1 ALVWCARVPMPGVIL
16 EPCRELS
23 KLHIGAYGT
32 LWRIWHSN
40 GHMPTDTKSF
50 AIARWA
56 ALVWVLTWFPLY
68 TWFWGWQNMLHL
80 CDVSVVI
87 ACLGLWFRQSLLVSS
102 QALLAPSVASTQH
115 ELCVPGS
122 FATPRVGAGSVAPDG
137 YPGGMH
143 SHFLLANSC
152 RVSAC
157 FSGSARSGT
166 CN

>member
-1 ALVWCARVPMPGVIL
+1 MVFFFQAEDGIRDVAVTGVQTCALPISFLLPHRFTGCSALGARDSRLRSPGSSI
-16 EPCRELS
+16 RN
-23 KLHIGAYGT
+23 IDYG
-32 LWRIWHSN
+32 N
-40 GHMPTDTKSF
+40 
-50 AIARWA
+50 
-56 ALVWVLTWFPLY
+56 
-68 TWFWGWQNMLHL
+68 
-80 CDVSVVI
+80 
-87 ACLGLWFRQSLLVSS
+87 
-102 QALLAPSVASTQH
+102 LADFFSASVASTQH